1 MDFTII
7 QIGEPTSNGNRIVK
21 MQHKVETETIL
32 GMMRSSETF
41 YVAVKADTVKVA
53 VGEIIEF
60 DPSGYQVTER
70 PFAHPE
76 TGEEIMLKWLSQKH

>member
-7 QIGEPTSNGNRIVK
+7 QIGELTSNGNRIVK
-21 MQHKVETETIL
+21 MQHKVETETVL

-70 PFAHPE
+70 PFVHPE